1 MRLLKFALTKAL
13 NTFFP
18 IIFMSKRSNA
28 NKAAIKVLAIF
39 LAIFG
44 LTALSIAGLLSYYAS
59 AVATVTVS
67 QGVVVELGL
76 NNNSIITLSH
86 NPGSSPNVTLT
97 ATGAGGGKTDTFNY
111 NGNTVSYVKIRHL
124 GNVVEAPLTIELTLG
139 DNFIGL
145 FREIVEYGL
154 SVTRDGTNYH
164 NIKINST
171 HVCVGSFC
179 NDWSSNQVT
188 FNNQFTVTRNDTTKK
203 LTITG
208 FTLATNSE
216 LTINNLYVVWN
227 PATEPKTYTLTV
239 TVLPA

>member
-1 MRLLKFALTKAL
+1 
-13 NTFFP
+13 
-18 IIFMSKRSNA
+18 MSKRSNA

-44 LTALSIAGLLSYYAS
+44 LAALSIAGLLTYYAS

-76 NNNSIITLSH
+76 NNGSTIQVSH

-97 ATGAGGGKTDTFNY
+97 ATGAGGGKTDTFRY
-111 NGNTVSYVKIRHL
+111 GNNNVSYIKVVHL
-124 GNVVEAPLTIELTLG
+124 GDYLNAPIKIELTLG
-139 DNFIGL
+139 SNFEGL

-154 SVTRDGTNYH
+154 SATKGVTTY
-164 NIKINST
+164 NIKINNT
-171 HVCVGSFC
+171 HLCVDSNC
-179 NDWSSNQVT
+179 NNWDDNQVAIG
-188 FNNQFTVTRNDTTKK
+188 QITVTRNDVTNDRK

-227 PATEPKTYTLTV
+227 PATAPGNYELTV
-239 TVLPA
+239 TVLPDQ